1 MDILGDFHV
10 HTIASSHAYSTLNE
24 LVTYAAEKNIK
35 YVGITDHGPKMLDGP
50 HPYYF
55 ANLCVIPSEM
65 SGVHVKKGIEINIL
79 DEDGNTDF
87 EESRFAKLDYAI
99 ASFHAAVSPGGLSPD
114 KYTDILETV
123 MSKLYVKVIGHPGNP
138 KYPIDIPRFV
148 SLCKEYGV
156 AVEIN
161 NSSFIYTRKGSY
173 PNCLKIAQEAKEQ
186 GADILL
192 SSDAH
197 ICTDLCNYSKALE
210 IIEEVNIPKSQIIN
224 YNEDKIQLYFGGY
237 H

>member
-24 LVTYAAEKNIK
+24 LVSYAASKNIK
-35 YVGITDHGPKMLDGP
+35 YLGITDHGPKMLDGP

-55 ANLCVIPSEM
+55 ANLCVIPTVM
-65 SGVHVKKGIEINIL
+65 NGVIIKKGIEINIL
-79 DEDGNTDF
+79 DEEGDTDF
-87 EESRFAKLDYAI
+87 EESRFAELDYAI
-99 ASFHAAVSPGGLSPD
+99 ASFHAAVSPKGLRPD
-114 KYTDILETV
+114 QYTDILEKV
-123 MSKLYVKVIGHPGNP
+123 MTKPYVKVIGHPGNP
-138 KYPIDIPRFV
+138 KYPLDMPRFV
-148 SLCKEYGV
+148 SLCKEHNV

-173 PNCLKIAQEAKEQ
+173 PNCLEIAREAKRQ
-186 GADILL
+186 NVDILL

-197 ICTDLCNYSKALE
+197 IYTDLCSYSKAFEL
-210 IIEEVNIPKSQIIN
+210 INEVNIPQSQIIN
-224 YNEDKIQLYFGGY
+224 YNEDKIQFYFGGY